1 MMVKRNLACVHAR
14 LIYIA
19 FIGRVYIYIYNS
31 HFSSFFFSVEIVNA
45 PPPPKISKSSHPS
58 TPPPP
63 EISKQR
69 SPSPAKGGASQVSLS
84 IEETNKLRAKLGL
97 KPLEVDSAPRDDPNK
112 IKDDLGEFYHKPAL
126 NNNDKIKA
134 QKLRERIGTQKEKR
148 QIETNL
154 SRTKALGECDS
165 DDDTH
170 AWITKSR
177 QLEEEKKKAE
187 KRVIFQCFVYFFS
200 FWYIAL

>member
-1 MMVKRNLACVHAR
+1 M
-14 LIYIA
+14 I
-19 FIGRVYIYIYNS
+19 
-31 HFSSFFFSVEIVNA
+31 FFLFSVEIVNA

-69 SPSPAKGGASQVSLS
+69 SPSPIKGGAAQTSLS

-97 KPLEVDSAPRDDPNK
+97 KPLEVDNTSKDDPNK
-112 IKDDLGEFYHKPAL
+112 IKDDLGEFYHKPAP
-126 NNNDKIKA
+126 NNNEKIKA
-134 QKLRERIGTQKEKR
+134 DKLREKLNMQKQKR
-148 QIETNL
+148 QIEANL
-154 SRTKALGECDS
+154 SKIKSLGECDS

-170 AWITKSR
+170 IWITKTK

-187 KRVIFQCFVYFFS
+187 ERVMS
-200 FWYIAL
+200 